1 MMTSSANN
9 RGFSRMGVDPTI
21 SGLVDG
27 TDFPHSALFHAL
39 NIATQGNYAIIE
51 GNDFDITQSDS
62 SGKTQFSVAA
72 GRVVR
77 NGALQAAVSTANF
90 TQGTPA
96 AFEEPT
102 SGFAYYLLVVNSS
115 NALELKNNGGTII
128 TDIVPNPATTDI
140 PIAVLRLGAGETTTQ
155 RHVQFLTTTKTANSF
170 SIARDNSGVYTEMG
184 TISCDANSIDIT
196 TTNSNANINLTP
208 HGSGR
213 VNILSTDKNDA
224 ELVISKDV
232 GSSIG
237 RTGISL
243 ISPNSTD
250 DQTGRITLERTG
262 SSAFI
267 GMDIAS
273 DSRHGIRFL
282 TGDGSETER
291 MRIDDDGNIGI
302 GTSSPTQMLHLSD
315 ADAGEPTILIENTGT
330 STTEPNLTFTRTG
343 SHPSDPTVDIGRIA
357 FQGDNDANEDI
368 LYGAITTDAHV
379 ATDSDERGRM
389 RFHVMRAGAIT
400 EILRL
405 GGFEAVVNE
414 GASDVNFRVEGSSD
428 ANLLF
433 ADAGNDRV
441 GFGTSSPKNKLQVSH
456 TGADGNNGI
465 MIVREDTSTSDTD
478 LLGGIGFDSTDG
490 NVPSSVLESSAYIA
504 ALAAEAHGTSDKGA
518 DLTFGTAAI
527 NENDDTVSTEH
538 MRILSDG
545 KVGIGTSAPEHFLHI
560 DGANDNF
567 PVRVQ
572 GNNGNVRI
580 NSFGQIQVQNDNSSP
595 VDGATID
602 DPIWQIGQR
611 DTGVFDISFG
621 NISAMLV
628 SATDKILEMKRSG
641 NSATGAK
648 QMGFFGTTAISQPA
662 APASVDS
669 LSSTGNPANPEANAD
684 AINALI
690 TALTN
695 LGLIG

>member
-1 MMTSSANN
+1 MGSANN
-9 RGFSRMGVDPTI
+9 PDTYGQSTTGTANQIEDGV
-21 SGLVDG
+21 
-27 TDFPHSALFHAL
+27 DFPHSGIIKALSDGMG
-39 NIATQGNYAIIE
+39 QNYAID
-51 GNDFDITQSDS
+51 GFDIS
-62 SGKTQFSVAA
+62 STSATALTVAA
-72 GRVVR
+72 GKIFRDGEFVSVSGASLTLSSSYT
-77 NGALQAAVSTANF
+77 NGYHLLVAPSG
-90 TQGTPA
+90 GTPTVVLRNPSA
-96 AFEEPT
+96 IDKVPDIT
-102 SGFAYYLLVVNSS
+102 SGD
-115 NALELKNNGGTII
+115 TII
-128 TDIVPNPATTDI
+128 AVITHTGVNPCS
-140 PIAVLRLGAGETTTQ
+140 
-155 RHVQFLTTTKTANSF
+155 VQFLTVHKLENSL
-170 SIARDNSGVYTEMG
+170 SVGYNSGGYTESG
-184 TISCDANSIDIT
+184 KITGDADSLDIT
-196 TTNSNANINLTP
+196 ATVSNGHINLIP
-208 HGSGR
+208 NGSGR
-213 VNILSTDKNDA
+213 VNISSTDKNDA

-250 DQTGRITLERTG
+250 DQTGRITLERTS

-302 GTSSPTQMLHLSD
+302 
-315 ADAGEPTILIENTGT
+315 
-330 STTEPNLTFTRTG
+330 
-343 SHPSDPTVDIGRIA
+343 
-357 FQGDNDANEDI
+357 
-368 LYGAITTDAHV
+368 
-379 ATDSDERGRM
+379 
-389 RFHVMRAGAIT
+389 
-400 EILRL
+400 
-405 GGFEAVVNE
+405 
-414 GASDVNFRVEGSSD
+414 
-428 ANLLF
+428 
-433 ADAGNDRV
+433 
-441 GFGTSSPKNKLQVSH
+441 GTSSPKNKLQVSH